1 MSFDQLKRYVS
12 LSVIILVNLIFV
24 YKYTG
29 RIVAYPELLV
39 LFMTAFYIFT
49 WSIMNKITIS
59 ARMFGYILRGL
70 LAAFLLLSVVAFKL
84 IPVETLNVDRWSVI
98 TSFWDNFFKSEY
110 VYYAKSHMGNPPGPM
125 PFYFIMALPF
135 YLLGELGYLPIIGLM
150 VFMLI
155 TIKKAPDTN
164 TKLWVLLFLLSSFF
178 ILWEVITRSPLFLNA
193 TLIVLLIIWFQ
204 TVDKSRWSYLLVINA
219 AAAGFLLST
228 RIVFII
234 PYIIVF
240 LHAIMAKSITLRM
253 FIPYGVIAFIA
264 FTLTYLPFSVN
275 YISDFLVAN
284 PFIIQSTFLIPFY
297 YTVGFVGIAF
307 ILSYVCKNNNDVFFY
322 SGLSL
327 FVAITIYF
335 VYHVVKVGVHTAYI
349 ESVVDVSYFIFC
361 TPFFLYYI
369 VGTKTKP
376 FIANSSASR

>member
-1 MSFDQLKRYVS
+1 MGFDQLKRYVS
-12 LSVIILVNLIFV
+12 LSVIILVNLVFV

-49 WSIMNKITIS
+49 WFIKNKITIS

-70 LAAFLLLSVVAFKL
+70 LAVFLLLAVVAFKL

-98 TSFWDNFFKSEY
+98 TSFWDNFFASEY

-178 ILWEVITRSPLFLNA
+178 FLWEVITRSPLFLNA

-219 AAAGFLLST
+219 GAAGFLLST

-234 PYIIVF
+234 PYIILF
-240 LHAIMAKSITLRM
+240 LHAIMAKNITLRM
-253 FIPYGVIAFIA
+253 FILYGIIAFTA

-275 YISDFLVAN
+275 YMSDFLVAN

-307 ILSYVCKNNNDVFFY
+307 ILSFVCKNNNDVFFY
-322 SGLSL
+322 SGLTL
-327 FVAITIYF
+327 FVAITIYSL
-335 VYHVVKVGVHTAYI
+335 YHFVKVGVHAAYI

-369 VGTKTKP
+369 VGANTKP
-376 FIANSSASR
+376 VIANSGASG